1 MPRPKRKASALII
14 HPLVPVAKAAKV
26 LRIEQE
32 LLIQKLTAGEI
43 LGESRAVENRKGDK
57 KHHKRVDETEPNS
70 WFIYASEFNRLLD
83 ERLAQYERR
92 ISTDGLDQFFTS
104 PEFRLDAKF
113 RPTLAEPLPA
123 PQPDPEITATQEH
136 PVFQA
141 SEPDQAGTEALAESF
156 FEFAAELE
164 QQELQEHQ
172 QPQEQ
177 QELQEHQEFHIQQ
190 DPQNEQ
196 QQQQIEHHDHEVTLL
211 DVYDSPEP
219 SITTTLDGTKV
230 VAELVQHLRDE
241 IAYRHNLESR
251 IEELAAEV
259 AYLRSEIMQKPA
271 PESPMKR
278 LGNYFRLF
286 LRDVKALYQ

>member
-57 KHHKRVDETEPNS
+57 RHHKKVDETETNS

-104 PEFRLDAKF
+104 PEFRLDTKF
-113 RPTLAEPLPA
+113 RPAPAEPLPA
-123 PQPDPEITATQEH
+123 PQPEPEMAVAPEPI
-136 PVFQA
+136 PVFEAGELGQA
-141 SEPDQAGTEALAESF
+141 STEALAESF

-164 QQELQEHQ
+164 HQELQEN
-172 QPQEQ
+172 P
-177 QELQEHQEFHIQQ
+177 ELQEHQELHVQQ
-190 DPQNEQ
+190 EVQDQ
-196 QQQQIEHHDHEVTLL
+196 QHIEHHNHEVTLL
-211 DVYDSPEP
+211 DVYDSPEQN
-219 SITTTLDGTKV
+219 ITTTLDGTKV

-251 IEELAAEV
+251 IEELASEV

-271 PESPMKR
+271 SESPLKR

>member
-1 MPRPKRKASALII
+1 LTGSVYGAYMPRPKRKASALII

-32 LLIQKLTAGEI
+32 LLVQKLTAGEI
-43 LGESRAVENRKGDK
+43 LGESRAVENRKGDR
-57 KHHKRVDETEPNS
+57 KHHKKVDEIESNS

-123 PQPDPEITATQEH
+123 PQPEPETAETPEQI
-136 PVFQA
+136 PVLEA
-141 SEPDQAGTEALAESF
+141 SELSQAGTEAPAESF
-156 FEFAAELE
+156 FEFAAALE
-164 QQELQEHQ
+164 HQHLQEH
-172 QPQEQ
+172 PEP
-177 QELQEHQEFHIQQ
+177 QEHQELQ
-190 DPQNEQ
+190 DEQ
-196 QQQQIEHHDHEVTLL
+196 QQPNIEYHGHEVTLL
-211 DVYDSPEP
+211 DVYDSPEQNI
-219 SITTTLDGTKV
+219 STTLDGTKV

-251 IEELAAEV
+251 IEELASEV

-271 PESPMKR
+271 AESPLKR